1 MVLTNKAGRRL
12 SWTNNKLE
20 TTEKSAEIYRSIICS
35 LKEFVSAKDLFRI
48 SLEIGGKIIAVK
60 SIQENYASAF
70 SSSLKH
76 LQIESDYQDV
86 SIFLISREEL
96 PPQLNPP
103 QFPYGHFEDKN
114 LRFSYNSSNNSLEVL
129 DKSESLLY
137 LIALEFD
144 ESAWALS
151 SFALYYLKQVL
162 NLLGFV
168 NMHGA
173 VVGRA
178 DKGIFLANRGG
189 SGKSSLMA
197 FSVCKGMQTLGDD
210 FLTMRMSEPTVF
222 YSLFRQFKL
231 AQSSPSLQIVKE
243 NFKSIGKH
251 DGKEIFELS
260 VGEQSQFKY
269 KMKIKEILIPFI
281 GSKIQIH
288 EIEISEAYKRI
299 LPSTVVLN
307 HAVKHT
313 IEATKV
319 ILNTLPVHFL
329 ELTHDLATAHL
340 LIEERLS
347 N

>member
-35 LKEFVSAKDLFRI
+35 LKEFVSVKDLFRI
-48 SLEIGGKIIAVK
+48 SLEIDGEIISVN

-70 SSSLKH
+70 SASLKH
-76 LQIESDYQDV
+76 LQIESDYQDIA
-86 SIFLISREEL
+86 IFLISREEL
-96 PPQLNPP
+96 PAQLNPP

-114 LRFSYNSSNNSLEVL
+114 LRFSYNSTNNSLEVL

-178 DKGIFLANRGG
+178 DQGIFLANRGG

-210 FLTMRMSEPTVF
+210 FLTMRLSEPTVF

-243 NFKSIGKH
+243 NFKSIGEY
-251 DGKEIFELS
+251 DGKEIFES
-260 VGEQSQFKY
+260 PDGEQSQFRS

-313 IEATKV
+313 IDATKV

-329 ELTHDLATAHL
+329 ELTHDLTSAHL
-340 LIEERLS
+340 LLEERLS

>member
-20 TTEKSAEIYRSIICS
+20 TTEKSAEIYRSIICA

-48 SLEIGGKIIAVK
+48 SLEIDGEIISVN

-70 SSSLKH
+70 SASLKH
-76 LQIESDYQDV
+76 LQIESDYQDIA
-86 SIFLISREEL
+86 IFLISREEL
-96 PPQLNPP
+96 PAQLNPP

-114 LRFSYNSSNNSLEVL
+114 LRFSYNSTNNSLEVL

-168 NMHGA
+168 NIHGA

-178 DKGIFLANRGG
+178 DQGIFLANRGG

-210 FLTMRMSEPTVF
+210 FLTMRLSEPTVF

-243 NFKSIGKH
+243 NFKSIGEY
-251 DGKEIFELS
+251 DGKEIFELPD
-260 VGEQSQFKY
+260 GEQSQFRS

-313 IEATKV
+313 IDATKV

-329 ELTHDLATAHL
+329 ELTHDLTSAHL
-340 LIEERLS
+340 LLEERLS

>member
-48 SLEIGGKIIAVK
+48 SLEIDGEIISVN

-70 SSSLKH
+70 SASLKH
-76 LQIESDYQDV
+76 LQIESDYQDIA
-86 SIFLISREEL
+86 IFLISREEL
-96 PPQLNPP
+96 PAQLNPP

-114 LRFSYNSSNNSLEVL
+114 LRFSYNSTNNSLEVL

-168 NMHGA
+168 NIHGA

-178 DKGIFLANRGG
+178 DQGIFLANRGG

-210 FLTMRMSEPTVF
+210 FLTMRLSEPTVF

-243 NFKSIGKH
+243 NFKSIGEY
-251 DGKEIFELS
+251 DGKEIFELPD
-260 VGEQSQFKY
+260 GEQSQFRS

-313 IEATKV
+313 IDATKV

-329 ELTHDLATAHL
+329 ELTHDLTSAHL
-340 LIEERLS
+340 LLEERLS

>member
-76 LQIESDYQDV
+76 LQFESDYQDV

-173 VVGRA
+173 VVGSA
-178 DKGIFLANRGG
+178 DQGIFLANRGG

-210 FLTMRMSEPTVF
+210 FLTMRLNEPTVF

-243 NFKSIGKH
+243 NFKSIGEY
-251 DGKEIFELS
+251 DGKEIFELPD
-260 VGEQSQFKY
+260 GEQSQFRS